1 MVVHRDEEALPE
13 ERGPSAERS
22 DGAAQSVCPHLALRR
37 DPATSARYPRPDHIC
52 RAGRKPAAVQI
63 EHQATYCTGGAYPD
77 CPVFRGETER
87 PPAPPRSVGQ
97 FLAWREISPLRAAA
111 MAVFVVVIPAAIATV
126 VAVSR
131 DGDDASPGPRSDVTS
146 TEAPARVAAA
156 AVPEPEGASPAA
168 AAPEAP
174 GDPLPEPA
182 AASIAP
188 VSGDPVEQLLAWAAI
203 EEYVVEEGNAL
214 GAIATDFDTTPE
226 AIARLNGI
234 ADPASIQVGQRLVI
248 PVGFRLELPAPESA
262 NEGPDTSLAPV
273 ELTEEALALL
283 QSWDNVVVW
292 QVVEGD
298 TLSGLA
304 TEFGTSVEAIVAL
317 NGLSSSRLAVGDVLQ
332 IPVGFQIPPP
342 PEGGPVDEAPPPP
355 EQPSGNGSAGDDT
368 GGETT
373 TPPAEGTPDQGG
385 GESPPP

>member
-1 MVVHRDEEALPE
+1 M
-13 ERGPSAERS
+13 
-22 DGAAQSVCPHLALRR
+22 
-37 DPATSARYPRPDHIC
+37 
-52 RAGRKPAAVQI
+52 
-63 EHQATYCTGGAYPD
+63 
-77 CPVFRGETER
+77 
-87 PPAPPRSVGQ
+87 
-97 FLAWREISPLRAAA
+97 
-111 MAVFVVVIPAAIATV
+111 
-126 VAVSR
+126 
-131 DGDDASPGPRSDVTS
+131 
-146 TEAPARVAAA
+146 
-156 AVPEPEGASPAA
+156 
-168 AAPEAP
+168 
-174 GDPLPEPA
+174 
-182 AASIAP
+182 
-188 VSGDPVEQLLAWAAI
+188 
-203 EEYVVEEGNAL
+203 
-214 GAIATDFDTTPE
+214 
-226 AIARLNGI
+226 
-234 ADPASIQVGQRLVI
+234 
-248 PVGFRLELPAPESA
+248 
-262 NEGPDTSLAPV
+262 